1 MTAPLTVF
9 LVNLGGLPTK
19 LTTICFVLW
28 LLIGDII
35 FFFKFGLAVF
45 LFGLLLRDITF
56 NESGAVIAVHANA
69 VTIDRSVVCEKFVAL
84 HPRRMTASSLLA
96 D

>member
-1 MTAPLTVF
+1 MAS
-9 LVNLGGLPTK
+9 NRRY
-19 LTTICFVLW
+19 IH
-28 LLIGDII
+28 
-35 FFFKFGLAVF
+35 FFKFGLAVF
-45 LFGLLLRDITF
+45 LFDLFLRDITF

-69 VTIDRSVVCEKFVAL
+69 VTIDRSVGCEKFVAL